1 MFTHIK
7 TLPRGSSAF
16 LSLPRVAVSKEL
28 ECYRRSLYIHKFIY
42 THIYTYIHLDPLKQE
57 NAQGKINKPQ
67 KQGEHPYG
75 AAHRCLSAPR
85 SGGPAPRS
93 GAPVPHSIAPAP
105 RSGAPLRFSF
115 IHLWP
120 VDVTQKP
127 EKKKRKKPRKKDLQA
142 PEHTYAPTSPLGLTP
157 STSHTTFIP
166 PKGGGS
172 YVA

>member
-1 MFTHIK
+1 MLWVHIYIYIQIYYNCVYMFTHIK

-75 AAHRCLSAPR
+75 AAHRCLF
-85 SGGPAPRS
+85 
-93 GAPVPHSIAPAP
+93 
-105 RSGAPLRFSF
+105 APLRFSF

-127 EKKKRKKPRKKDLQA
+127 EKKKKKNPEKKTCRRQNIRML
-142 PEHTYAPTSPLGLTP
+142 HHL
-157 STSHTTFIP
+157 
-166 PKGGGS
+166 
-172 YVA
+172 